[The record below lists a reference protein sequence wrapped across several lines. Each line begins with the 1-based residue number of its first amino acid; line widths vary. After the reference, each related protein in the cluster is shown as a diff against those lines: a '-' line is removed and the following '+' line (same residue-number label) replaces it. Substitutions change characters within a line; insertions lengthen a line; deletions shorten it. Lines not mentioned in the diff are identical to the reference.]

1 MGKIEELIKLLG
13 QTKKLDVYQSDW
25 DDLLDLDHLL
35 RRLVEM
41 TEEEIEVRMG

>member
-25 DDLLDLDHLL
+25 ENLVDLDHLL

-41 TEEEIEVRMG
+41 TEEEIGVRLG